1 MWKFISHVTILN
13 ITVPI
18 VFNSNSSFSL
28 GKLGSLVSTFL
39 EHFIIMNIDFVSQT
53 KLAKRPLT
61 TDGIQARI
69 QDLVKGGPA
78 SEIESCQH
86 SDAELCKQSKLYAAG
101 VQSPL
106 KGPGSF
112 WVFNDQIC
120 ILPHSRDSFSL
131 IFDIYFNIRS

>member
-1 MWKFISHVTILN
+1 
-13 ITVPI
+13 
-18 VFNSNSSFSL
+18 
-28 GKLGSLVSTFL
+28 
-39 EHFIIMNIDFVSQT
+39 MNTDFVSQT

-69 QDLVKGGPA
+69 QDLVKGGGAA
-78 SEIESCQH
+78 SEIESCRH
-86 SDAELCKQSKLYAAG
+86 SEAELCKLSKLYVAG